1 MPEEGGGADSSA
13 AMARARR
20 RKNSAMRG
28 DLRFSIFPR
37 PWLRMMQA
45 MAIDLMAAEK
55 RARALLGSVSRSF
68 YLSLRFVP
76 GPVRGPLS
84 LAYLLA
90 RATDTFADSG
100 AMAPETRLAALRA
113 MHGALAGEKEAR
125 AALGRCREAA
135 LAAGG
140 AADFS
145 PGEAALLRR
154 LDEVLV
160 WHAAMPPA
168 ERSLIDEVLGIIIGG
183 QSDDITRAR
192 IQNAEELE
200 RYTYQVAGCVG
211 EFWTRLCALK
221 LPGYAL
227 TPMDALLASGCA
239 FGQGLQLINVLRD
252 VPKDARLGRSY
263 LPGVGP
269 EAAPEEKWRAA
280 QPWLARCRECLAEG
294 RLYTA
299 GLRGIRSRFVVWLPL
314 LLAEATLG
322 LIEAAGPAAMAAPV
336 KVPRTRMK
344 RLVWRAGVSSLGIRH
359 SLFVIRHLLVV
370 GWANALAN

>member
-1 MPEEGGGADSSA
+1 
-13 AMARARR
+13 
-20 RKNSAMRG
+20 
-28 DLRFSIFPR
+28 
-37 PWLRMMQA
+37 MMKV

-55 RARALLGSVSRSF
+55 RARALLQSVSRSF

-76 GPVRGPLS
+76 GPVRGALS

-100 AMAPETRLAALRA
+100 ALAPEARLAALRA
-113 MHGALAGEKEAR
+113 MRGTLAGEKQAREA
-125 AALGRCREAA
+125 LDCGREAA

-140 AADFS
+140 VADFS
-145 PGEAALLRR
+145 PGETALLQR
-154 LDEVLV
+154 LDEVLA

-183 QSDDITRAR
+183 QSDDITRTR
-192 IQNAEELE
+192 TQNAEELE
-200 RYTYQVAGCVG
+200 SYTYQVAGCVG

-227 TPMDALLASGCA
+227 TPMDGLLASGRA

-280 QPWLARCRECLAEG
+280 QPWLARCRECLGQG
-294 RLYTA
+294 RAHAA
-299 GLRGIRSRFVVWLPL
+299 GIRGIRSRFVIWLPL
-314 LLAEATLG
+314 LLAEATLE
-322 LIEAAGPAAMAAPV
+322 LIEKAGPAAMAAPV
-336 KVPRTRMK
+336 KVPRARMK
-344 RLVWRAGVSSLGIRH
+344 GLLWRAW
-359 SLFVIRHLLVV
+359 LL
-370 GWANALAN
+370 ALRGRRNED